1 MKLPI
6 TGRLKMLIEDTY
18 NHSGSKVVLVS
29 HSLGGLTTSTFL
41 HTMSQQ
47 WKDQYVHAWVSA
59 AGVFGGAVKV
69 LETLGSRHFK
79 LLSNTENSSMIL

>member
-1 MKLPI
+1 
-6 TGRLKMLIEDTY
+6 MLIEDAY

-69 LETLGSRHFK
+69 LETLGSRHFNHIK
-79 LLSNTENSSMIL
+79 QYRKFEHDFVRFFLNLAL